1 MNQFGEIKRELM
13 KKAIEK
19 LDDKKR
25 ETLSNFSLKL
35 VGMTGIEPV
44 RGLTLAGF

>member
-1 MNQFGEIKRELM
+1 MAALKSRYFFIIYINKNKFLVN
-13 KKAIEK
+13 KKIIQY
-19 LDDKKR
+19 LDDF
-25 ETLSNFSLKL
+25 TL